1 MQVARSDCGGS
12 FGFDDATGGI
22 ACFSGASS
30 PQLGEEYESDAIFLN
45 FSGNRESAIGGYSHR
60 GF

>member
-12 FGFDDATGGI
+12 FGFDDATGGV
-22 ACFSGASS
+22 ASGASS
-30 PQLGEEYESDAIFLN
+30 PQPGEEYESVAIFLN

-60 GF
+60 WF